1 MGIGVLR
8 ALRPGRRAPCDG
20 KLLDLPVLQLV
31 RKAGEPF
38 RRREADLHV
47 DTPRPHVV
55 GAGAVRR
62 PDPGGH
68 TVRPRVVVCL
78 LCDARH
84 DRAAAAHIPQN
95 GFQARPQFGA
105 LGAGQCP
112 RIAGQAPRTAGGLG
126 GLGPDVPLDRG
137 DQLLF
142 VFEEPAAV

>member
-47 DTPRPHVV
+47 D
-55 GAGAVRR
+55 A
-62 PDPGGH
+62 
-68 TVRPRVVVCL
+68 
-78 LCDARH
+78 
-84 DRAAAAHIPQN
+84 
-95 GFQARPQFGA
+95 
-105 LGAGQCP
+105 
-112 RIAGQAPRTAGGLG
+112 
-126 GLGPDVPLDRG
+126 PLDRG